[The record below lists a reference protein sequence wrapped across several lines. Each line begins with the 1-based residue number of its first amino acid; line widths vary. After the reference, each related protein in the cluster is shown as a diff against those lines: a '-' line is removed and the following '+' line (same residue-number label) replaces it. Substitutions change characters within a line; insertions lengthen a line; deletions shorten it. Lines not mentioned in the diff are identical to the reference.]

1 LRSIAKWLHRRNL
14 KNPFRRFLLKKLKKM
29 ILKQSSPSRHKQEK
43 RKPNP
48 KKKSQLKKIPMRL
61 KILKNKKKA

>member
-1 LRSIAKWLHRRNL
+1 
-14 KNPFRRFLLKKLKKM
+14 M